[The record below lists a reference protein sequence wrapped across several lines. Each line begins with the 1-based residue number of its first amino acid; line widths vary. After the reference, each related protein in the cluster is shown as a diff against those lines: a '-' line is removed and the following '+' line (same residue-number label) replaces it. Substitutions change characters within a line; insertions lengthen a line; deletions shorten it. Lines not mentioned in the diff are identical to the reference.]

1 MRSKYDNYTDLY
13 QRHSHIIQP
22 LADNLKSQAKYFYEN
37 QKIGGFAISDIAYP
51 ANEILIDDVVLNTIS
66 DLDRVMAYH
75 PVGNPTRYKYA
86 AYIGFWW
93 QRSKPFMC
101 KFSNYTELPQIADD
115 TLDTLFMD
123 LCKSVNE
130 LFITDVML
138 SLIEIKPTSGPCADR
153 PRTFV
158 YNDLKDSLHYF
169 LKYRHYTAQEL
180 ELFLKG
186 LNTCPLVA
194 V

>member
-1 MRSKYDNYTDLY
+1 MRCVYTSYKDLY
-13 QRHSHIIQP
+13 EKRSYIIEP
-22 LADNLKSQAKYFYEN
+22 LSDSLKSQAKYFYEN
-37 QKIGGFAISDIAYP
+37 HNVGGYKISDITHP

-66 DLDRVMAYH
+66 DLERVIAYH
-75 PVGNPTRYKYA
+75 VVEKPTRYKYA

-93 QRSKPFMC
+93 LRSKPFLC
-101 KFSNYTELPQIADD
+101 KPINYPEIDD
-115 TLDTLFMD
+115 ETLNSLFID

-138 SLIEIKPTSGPCADR
+138 SLVKIKPTSSFCVDR
-153 PRTFV
+153 NQTLAFA
-158 YNDLKDSLHYF
+158 DLKDSLLYF

-186 LNTCPLVA
+186 LNTCPLL
-194 V
+194 